1 MIRLM
6 TATGVLL
13 GVLAVSCVHES
24 GRDESSHFYSVKP
37 ESRLVLNRALTIP
50 PNQVSVYVQNGEVKS
65 QPDVDFYYPNCKFE
79 LYSISEQQRQV
90 EPDSFRVHKVV
101 DERNEVSL
109 GYRTYASLGGVA
121 GLSMGDA
128 PQVYN
133 YTTVMYLASAQ
144 QPDVFR
150 ITCQY
155 WEDVF
160 VDKYLSIEQMRQ
172 AMGDVFTLEL
182 AKPQ

>member
-1 MIRLM
+1 MCRSKLILI
-6 TATGVLL
+6 VLL
-13 GVLAVSCVHES
+13 GVLPVSCVHES
-24 GRDESSHFYSVKP
+24 GKNESSHFFSVKQG
-37 ESRLVLNRALTIP
+37 SRLVLNRALTIP

-79 LYSISEQQRQV
+79 LYSISEQQRRV
-90 EPDSFRVHKVV
+90 EPDTFRVHRVV

-109 GYRTYASLGGVA
+109 GQRTYAPLGGAV

-133 YTTVMYLASAQ
+133 YTTVMYLESAL

-150 ITCQY
+150 ITCQH

-160 VDKYLSIEQMRQ
+160 FDKYLSIEQMRQ
-172 AMGDVFTLEL
+172 AMGGVFTLEL
-182 AKPQ
+182 ATP

>member
-1 MIRLM
+1 MNRPMRVLI
-6 TATGVLL
+6 VLL
-13 GVLAVSCVHES
+13 GVLPVSCVHES

-50 PNQVSVYVQNGEVKS
+50 PNQVSVYVQNGKVKS
-65 QPDVDFYYPNCKFE
+65 QPEVDFYYPNCKFE
-79 LYSISEQQRQV
+79 LYSISEQQRRV
-90 EPDSFRVHKVV
+90 EPDTFRVSRVV
-101 DERNEVSL
+101 DERNEVLL
-109 GYRTYASLGGVA
+109 GNLTYAVMGDA

-133 YTTVMYLASAQ
+133 YTTVMYLESVM

-155 WEDVF
+155 WEDVL

-172 AMGDVFTLEL
+172 AMGGVFTLEL
-182 AKPQ
+182 SDH